1 MFLVKFIRVFQITKR
16 IFEFLFL
23 RSKEKKSK
31 TQLMV
36 VCFLG
41 ICLFFFHSC
50 YSHLIED
57 ELSEDT
63 EISFSE
69 DIVPIFENSCITCHG
84 SDYSSPILTSEKA
97 YESLTS
103 GGYIDTE
110 DPESSVLVKQLN
122 SDHPYEGAIT
132 NKELQMIVL
141 WIKQGAN
148 DN

>member
-1 MFLVKFIRVFQITKR
+1 MM
-16 IFEFLFL
+16 LF
-23 RSKEKKSK
+23 SI
-31 TQLMV
+31 V
-36 VCFLG
+36 VC
-41 ICLFFFHSC
+41 CLVLSAC
-50 YSHLIED
+50 YSEIIETD

-63 EISFSE
+63 EMSFSE
-69 DIVPIFENSCITCHG
+69 DITPIFENSCISCHG
-84 SDYSSPILTSEKA
+84 SDYSSPVLTSEKA

-122 SDHPYEGAIT
+122 SDHPYKGAIT